1 MNARN
6 IIVWSTKTQVKK
18 VISTTAETLA
28 DLKADL
34 DVAGVDYE
42 NMTFFEGLT
51 KTELKADASLLP
63 RDVVYKGNTT
73 NELVIMLTVVN
84 NKISSGMGA
93 RQDVYAAIREHD
105 LQEAVEHIFGRNF
118 TQVSTYNLEA
128 VVQSYLEQIA
138 AYESRETPVAPRPES
153 GNIVVALATLIEALF
168 LEETISEETYQD
180 LTEALG
186 ATPKELKVGSY
197 EYKELNDMFDFVR

>member
-51 KTELKADASLLP
+51 KTELKADASL
-63 RDVVYKGNTT
+63 Y
-73 NELVIMLTVVN
+73 
-84 NKISSGMGA
+84 
-93 RQDVYAAIREHD
+93 
-105 LQEAVEHIFGRNF
+105 
-118 TQVSTYNLEA
+118 
-128 VVQSYLEQIA
+128 
-138 AYESRETPVAPRPES
+138 RET
-153 GNIVVALATLIEALF
+153 
-168 LEETISEETYQD
+168 
-180 LTEALG
+180 
-186 ATPKELKVGSY
+186 
-197 EYKELNDMFDFVR
+197 